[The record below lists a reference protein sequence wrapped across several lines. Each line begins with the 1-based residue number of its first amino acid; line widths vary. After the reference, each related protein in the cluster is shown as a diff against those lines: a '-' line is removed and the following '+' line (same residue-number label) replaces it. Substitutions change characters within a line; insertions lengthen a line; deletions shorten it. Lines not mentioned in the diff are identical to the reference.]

1 MQITPSQLNPA
12 TKSASFLAREDS
24 LCIHCG
30 KVIKQGTPLTWNR
43 KKAGAKYHPD
53 CLAAE
58 MAAESASTPKAESPA
73 PVMAPAAPSDKLQW
87 LVAQMREV
95 VREEVAAALAPAKE
109 TAKAPAQQFIHPVQ
123 AELEMMLELG
133 LKPYLKG
140 PAGSGKTHAVE
151 AVAAKMDL
159 NYVPMQFDGFTSPIL
174 IKGYMDASGKFSATP
189 VYEWLKSEGGILFI
203 DEMDRGREDTL
214 VCFNSLLANG
224 YQMFANGEILR
235 MGPNHFVVGAGNT
248 AMKGSDGQYT
258 SAKKQDASV
267 LDRFVVVEWG
277 YDKALELAIAEQIT
291 GEKGIA
297 WAKWVQAVR
306 VFLSRPD
313 SGVKEAGI
321 IAGMRVIS
329 QGATLLAKVSPAKAA
344 DYTLW
349 NKGIS
354 EATKL
359 RILQN
364 VPLPTV

>member
-1 MQITPSQLNPA
+1 MEQQITS
-12 TKSASFLAREDS
+12 TTSSFLARENAI
-24 LCIHCG
+24 CIHCG
-30 KVIKQGTPLTWNR
+30 NVIKAGTPVTWNR

-53 CLAAE
+53 CLKTELEAEKTATVPASAAP
-58 MAAESASTPKAESPA
+58 T
-73 PVMAPAAPSDKLQW
+73 VTPSDKMAW

-95 VREEVAAALAPAKE
+95 VREEVALALNP
-109 TAKAPAQQFIHPVQ
+109 TKAPATALRQEFIHPVQ

-151 AVAAKMDL
+151 VVAGKMDL

-174 IKGYMDASGKFSATP
+174 IKGYMDAQGKFSSTP
-189 VYEWLKSEGGILFI
+189 VYEWLKSEGGILFV
-203 DEMDRGREDTL
+203 DEFDRGREDTL

-235 MGPNHFVVGAGNT
+235 MGPKHYVVGAGNT

-277 YDKALELAIAEQIT
+277 YDTALELSLAESINASR
-291 GEKGIA
+291 GIE
-297 WAKWVQAVR
+297 WAKWVQSVR

-313 SGVKEAGI
+313 SGVKESI
-321 IAGMRVIS
+321 IAGMRVIT

-344 DYTLW
+344 DYTLF
-349 NKGIS
+349 NKGVS
-354 EATKL
+354 ASTKL
-359 RILQN
+359 RILEN
-364 VPLPTV
+364 CPLPPAN

>member
-1 MQITPSQLNPA
+1 MEQQLTPAPA
-12 TKSASFLAREDS
+12 PSTASFLARENAI
-24 LCIHCG
+24 CIHCG
-30 KVIKQGTPLTWNR
+30 NVIKMGTPITWNR

-58 MAAESASTPKAESPA
+58 VAAEKAQSPA
-73 PVMAPAAPSDKLQW
+73 PVAAPAPVVAPSDKMAW
-87 LVAQMREV
+87 LVSQMREV
-95 VREEVAAALAPAKE
+95 VREEVALALNPAK
-109 TAKAPAQQFIHPVQ
+109 TANPAPAQLFIHPVQ

-159 NYVPMQFDGFTSPIL
+159 NYIPMQFDGFTSPIL
-174 IKGYMDASGKFSATP
+174 IKGYMDAQGKFSSTP
-189 VYEWLKSEGGILFI
+189 VYEWLKSEGGVLFI

-235 MGPNHFVVGAGNT
+235 VGPKHYIVGAGNT

-277 YDKALELAIAEQIT
+277 YDTALELSIAESIA
-291 GEKGIA
+291 GEKGIK
-297 WAKWVQAVR
+297 WAKWVQDVR
-306 VFLSRPD
+306 MFLSRPD

-329 QGATLLAKVSPAKAA
+329 QGATLISKVHPAKAA
-344 DYTLW
+344 SYTIW
-349 NKGIS
+349 NKGVS

-359 RILQN
+359 RILQA
-364 VPLPTV
+364 VPLPVL